1 MKKLNRTIL
10 IISLFLLLSSCLS
23 HSSSVSSPKLYVAL
37 TFDYE
42 DLYLNDNG
50 TANMPEILKILEKHN
65 ATATFF
71 VLGKTAKLHE
81 DVIKELK
88 ARGYSIGVHTY
99 FHNMPV
105 FNKRDALLIDKI
117 YHVNNTWE
125 KSFKNSQAFLADLQR
140 CLNETELMPMFRSPC
155 LAVNWISNREEYF
168 ETLEKAGIII
178 DSSLY
183 QEDKPFYYVGKV
195 IEVPVTMSEDYF
207 NFGYFKCKKIAKSCI
222 DKNLPFVIVMHPQK
236 LSLRNFERF
245 LDFLEANYNVTY
257 IRIEEVPII
266 YAQ

>member
-1 MKKLNRTIL
+1 
-10 IISLFLLLSSCLS
+10 
-23 HSSSVSSPKLYVAL
+23 
-37 TFDYE
+37 
-42 DLYLNDNG
+42 
-50 TANMPEILKILEKHN
+50 MPEILKILEKHN

-105 FNKRDALLIDKI
+105 FNKQDALLIDKI
-117 YHVNNTWE
+117 YHVNNTWK
-125 KSFKNSQAFLADLQR
+125 KSFKTSQSFLADLQR
-140 CLNETELMPMFRSPC
+140 CLNETGLMPMFRSPC
-155 LAVNWISNREEYF
+155 LVVNWISNKEEYF

-183 QEDKPFYYVGKV
+183 QKNKPFYYIGKI
-195 IEVPVTMSEDYF
+195 IEVPVTISEDRF
-207 NFGYFKCKKIAKSCI
+207 EHKRITEIENCI
-222 DKNLPFVIVMHPQK
+222 DKNLPLVIVSHPQK

-245 LDFLEANYNVTY
+245 LDFLETNYNVTY

-266 YAQ
+266 YAQQNLPE

>member
-1 MKKLNRTIL
+1 MKELDKIGL

-125 KSFKNSQAFLADLQR
+125 RSFKNSQAFLADLQR

-155 LAVNWISNREEYF
+155 LALNWVSNREEYF

-195 IEVPVTMSEDYF
+195 IEVPVTMSEDKF
-207 NFGYFKCKKIAKSCI
+207 EHKKIAEKIENCTN
-222 DKNLPFVIVMHPQK
+222 KNLPLVIVMHPQK
-236 LSLRNFERF
+236 LSLRNFEEF
-245 LDFLEANYNVTY
+245 LNFIEANYNVTY
-257 IRIEEVPII
+257 IKIEEVPTI